1 MLEQKSLVVFGDNL
15 HTIAKTKSPKVK
27 KYINYFSMATTC
39 CTATP
44 VHLVKMSVPTYWESN
59 EIEKS

>member
-1 MLEQKSLVVFGDNL
+1 MLEQKSLDVFSDL
-15 HTIAKTKSPKVK
+15 HTTAKTKSPKVK

-44 VHLVKMSVPTYWESN
+44 VHLVEMSVPTY
-59 EIEKS
+59 